1 MTTTSP
7 AGGKLRAYLEFV
19 LAVVF
24 FFAARSLARHIAQ
37 RALNGPVEPLIEQAC
52 LAGLLILTY
61 ALFGTLFDRQ
71 KSPVSAQGL
80 HLRKGWAGEAGM
92 GIAVGWGTAVICAL
106 FMVLAGGIAIVL
118 STQAQAWTWFA
129 LDALY
134 FALVALAEE
143 VAFRGYGFQRFAS
156 VVGPVGASLGFAAYY
171 GLVQALLPGS
181 SRLSFAVAFVLGLVL
196 SAAYVR
202 TQALWVSWGLNF
214 GWKASRA
221 LIFGLTVSGVSSH
234 SSVVEGDPMGPFWLT
249 GGGYGLDASWL
260 AFFLMLALIPVVFR
274 LTRELDFKYNIPVI
288 IPGGYP
294 VDLDA
299 PARRQHEAAMGAEA
313 PPAAPAL
320 VQILP
325 AVAPVAS
332 KSAGETAETGT
343 PDSHGP
349 A

>member
-1 MTTTSP
+1 MTTAST

-19 LAVVF
+19 LAIVF
-24 FFAARSLARHIAQ
+24 FFAARSLARHVAQ
-37 RALNGPVEPLIEQAC
+37 LAFNGPAEPLIEQAC
-52 LAGLLILTY
+52 LAGLLIFTY
-61 ALFGTLFDRQ
+61 ALFGVLFDRQ
-71 KSPVSAQGL
+71 KSPVGAQGL
-80 HLRKGWAGEAGM
+80 PLRTGWAGEAGM
-92 GIAVGWGTAVICAL
+92 GVAVGWGAAVVCAL
-106 FMVLAGGIAIVL
+106 LLTLVGGIAVVL
-118 STQAQAWTWFA
+118 STQAQAWIWLG
-129 LDALY
+129 LDAV
-134 FALVALAEE
+134 FFVFVALAEE
-143 VAFRGYGFQRFAS
+143 VAFRGYGYQRFAS
-156 VVGPVGASLGFAAYY
+156 VVGPVGASIGFAAYY

-202 TQALWVSWGLNF
+202 TKALWVSWGLNF

-260 AFFLMLALIPVVFR
+260 AFFLMLLLIPVVFR
-274 LTRELDFKYNIPVI
+274 LTRELDFKYNVPVI
-288 IPGGYP
+288 IPGGHP

-299 PARRQHEAAMGAEA
+299 AARRQHDAAMGPAA
-313 PPAAPAL
+313 PPAAPGL

-325 AVAPVAS
+325 VAAPIAS
-332 KSAGETAETGT
+332 KIAETPETGT
-343 PDSHGP
+343 PDSHSP